1 MGLTDWGKKLALARI
16 GVNYNKDLD
25 FLDSDFGGWSIKNIN
40 FWGKLQTA
48 VGEVVEIKDIVNC
61 KLIYRKL
68 VGDEKIYDIIMI
80 VGWYLNHKKSWI
92 IFYNTSDDK
101 MELWN
106 EFSYNNPFRNGN
118 KVSINRIYD
127 FGQSEETGNLYF
139 LTETFERNPQIFG
152 DINNP
157 PEHIFQVILL
167 NGNENDKRF
176 LTLISCVNPN
186 NYLPEEKL
194 ELEINKIVELTNVDE
209 TQNLEMYKALHR
221 INEIEDNKYLV
232 AIWNKSSTL
241 EFGACN
247 IWPVKYEDAVNETE
261 IGYNVP
267 SNGNPYRGK
276 KQKGTPIQSHSNFS
290 KKVSPHTDW
299 TNPLSNFNIK
309 GFSIGETSDGFVWLG
324 KQLDDFKAFK
334 FTFPSSHTLSGYSIN
349 YTIRKSLPPN
359 ANILAFAH
367 NPVTFHYFYNVAY
380 DYGTSVEYL
389 PYYKF
394 DDYDNV
400 RGYSKIPQS
409 DILRNRDLTE
419 TEINKFDEFDYY
431 ENTPAQQQEYSIT
444 EYAIDTGVGE
454 GGGSDII
461 IKTVK
466 VSSMNVWELQNSF
479 EIILRTTEEELS
491 REKDVFID
499 IDMSFNHSDY
509 GESSNNKDW
518 WSSVSN
524 DYYYTGTG
532 YNGNYSVKFTIKCNL
547 QTPSS
552 GYIELEKKGGN
563 GCIYFN
569 SDDAGN
575 NQIYDEI
582 HKKRLK
588 YEVQVKKFNNG
599 NLLLSL
605 KLNYLVP
612 RKVTIVHTW
621 NTRTKSDIYNRY
633 AGWENLNIE
642 FIVNKLYWRPSLNYV
657 KNIYKDD
664 ASGSNAKIPIVK
676 NLIENFTDPNFL
688 LSPIIK
694 NQNDIKLV
702 YYKDNHLI
710 LEEQILSK
718 PSEDSTQPSVWNKNI
733 IFNQNY
739 NLKDAQLLAHDKDFK
754 ILAISNIGLLYFSSN
769 KLYNIDYNFNE
780 NYFNLFVN
788 NDHLLSSW
796 IISSNNIKLFQIIDE
811 PKILN
816 LQFNYDYNDD
826 NLNINRVEVTT
837 NNIIINAS
845 QTDTSNFINDSLN
858 VYVNFQNNFFYD
870 YNTINKIQMF
880 GSQGH
885 SNP

>member
-1 MGLTDWGKKLALARI
+1 
-16 GVNYNKDLD
+16 
-25 FLDSDFGGWSIKNIN
+25 
-40 FWGKLQTA
+40 
-48 VGEVVEIKDIVNC
+48 
-61 KLIYRKL
+61 
-68 VGDEKIYDIIMI
+68 
-80 VGWYLNHKKSWI
+80 
-92 IFYNTSDDK
+92 
-101 MELWN
+101 
-106 EFSYNNPFRNGN
+106 
-118 KVSINRIYD
+118 
-127 FGQSEETGNLYF
+127 
-139 LTETFERNPQIFG
+139 
-152 DINNP
+152 
-157 PEHIFQVILL
+157 
-167 NGNENDKRF
+167 
-176 LTLISCVNPN
+176 
-186 NYLPEEKL
+186 
-194 ELEINKIVELTNVDE
+194 
-209 TQNLEMYKALHR
+209 
-221 INEIEDNKYLV
+221 
-232 AIWNKSSTL
+232 
-241 EFGACN
+241 
-247 IWPVKYEDAVNETE
+247 
-261 IGYNVP
+261 
-267 SNGNPYRGK
+267 
-276 KQKGTPIQSHSNFS
+276 
-290 KKVSPHTDW
+290 
-299 TNPLSNFNIK
+299 
-309 GFSIGETSDGFVWLG
+309 
-324 KQLDDFKAFK
+324 
-334 FTFPSSHTLSGYSIN
+334 
-349 YTIRKSLPPN
+349 
-359 ANILAFAH
+359 
-367 NPVTFHYFYNVAY
+367 
-380 DYGTSVEYL
+380 
-389 PYYKF
+389 
-394 DDYDNV
+394 
-400 RGYSKIPQS
+400 
-409 DILRNRDLTE
+409 
-419 TEINKFDEFDYY
+419 
-431 ENTPAQQQEYSIT
+431 
-444 EYAIDTGVGE
+444 
-454 GGGSDII
+454 
-461 IKTVK
+461 
-466 VSSMNVWELQNSF
+466 MNVWELQNSF

-676 NLIENFTDPNFL
+676 NLLENFTDPNFL

-718 PSEDSTQPSVWNKNI
+718 PSQDSTQPSVWNKNI

-880 GSQGH
+880 GSQGIPILEDQINYQKELFNDFVYNYQYSIDIEGIDFNFASDAKNEINRRILRDDWVDKTWILK
-885 SNP
+885 SNGVTHNASVSINEEQNELIIDTTVFPIDADVELFLDDELIGTFKNKTYIKIYWRE